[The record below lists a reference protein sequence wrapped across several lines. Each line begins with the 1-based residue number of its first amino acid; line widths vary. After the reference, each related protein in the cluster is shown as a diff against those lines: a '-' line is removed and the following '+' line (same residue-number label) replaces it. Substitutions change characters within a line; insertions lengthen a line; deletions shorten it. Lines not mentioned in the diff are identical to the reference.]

1 MANGEVIE
9 FIDCTS
15 LSISYDVMGIATVNF
30 TVVKNSSEWP
40 SAEIM
45 NNIEAGGR
53 TFAGYVTNASITQIP
68 FTTSWFET
76 RVSLI
81 TIAK

>member
-1 MANGEVIE
+1 MANGDIVE

-30 TVVKNSSEWP
+30 TVVRNNAEWP
-40 SAEIM
+40 SADIM
-45 NNIEAGGR
+45 NSIEAGGR
-53 TFAGYVTNASITQIP
+53 TFTGYVTNASITQIP
-68 FTTSWFET
+68 FTSSWFET
-76 RVSLI
+76 RVTLI